1 MCYGKN
7 RLSFEPNSYKHGSR
21 NYVSHIKRDF
31 QNPVCS
37 LKNTEAGGKLSKSF
51 SSK

>member
-1 MCYGKN
+1 MVRIVFLLN
-7 RLSFEPNSYKHGSR
+7 LIPRSR
-21 NYVSHIKRDF
+21 NYVSHIKREF

-37 LKNTEAGGKLSKSF
+37 FKNTEAGGKLSKSF